1 MRIEEAIESVASSE
15 TITGLTAVMVMKDR
29 KKLSSFINMINDQYN
44 RDGNKDHLNTFY
56 GKEVIETIINY
67 GLENNLIKEDK
78 ND

>member
-1 MRIEEAIESVASSE
+1 
-15 TITGLTAVMVMKDR
+15 
-29 KKLSSFINMINDQYN
+29 MINDQYN

-67 GLENNLIKEDK
+67 GLKNNLIKEDK

>member
-1 MRIEEAIESVASSE
+1 MQIEEAIESVASSE

>member
-1 MRIEEAIESVASSE
+1 MQIEEAIESVASSE

-67 GLENNLIKEDK
+67 GLKNNLIKEDK